1 LLRFLA
7 DHNFNFDFPTSDD
20 AQPDTL
26 AGKLRKREIKS
37 NQKIAAA
44 IEQMKRSYR
53 QMEFFE
59 KMAQSPKD
67 VIQGLILD

>member
-1 LLRFLA
+1 MLRFLA

-53 QMEFFE
+53 
-59 KMAQSPKD
+59 
-67 VIQGLILD
+67 